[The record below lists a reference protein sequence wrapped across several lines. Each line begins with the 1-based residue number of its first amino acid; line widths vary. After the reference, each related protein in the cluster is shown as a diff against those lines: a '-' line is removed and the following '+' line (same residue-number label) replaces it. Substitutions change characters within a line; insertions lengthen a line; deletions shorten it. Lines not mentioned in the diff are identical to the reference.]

1 MKDNEMLF
9 SSSTFSDSN
18 PTSISDCK
26 ICMGC
31 ASAIAPVIDWDNDL
45 FEHTIMQI

>member
-1 MKDNEMLF
+1 MKCYFPLPPF
-9 SSSTFSDSN
+9 PIPN

-45 FEHTIMQI
+45 FEHMIMQI